1 MHVRRCLFRL
11 TGLRGK
17 CPSNCWCWWQ
27 SYMLTCMVV
36 LRLHTLASRS
46 VVFRC
51 SHCSISICTACWSS
65 RNCGARSTQSGSC
78 SLCFSSFS
86 IGEGIDREYH
96 DFEVEKIIDLAQGM
110 YVTYFWWKRKI
121 YNLALSIHQ
130 NTIYVPCDHL
140 SEVGTTRTHD
150 RSFCDPYDRMKP
162 AGSFKTKLKST
173 KYTTAGFSG
182 CNIHRQQL
190 VF

>member
-1 MHVRRCLFRL
+1 VAVIHADMHGSV
-11 TGLRGK
+11 T
-17 CPSNCWCWWQ
+17 
-27 SYMLTCMVV
+27 
-36 LRLHTLASRS
+36 LHTLASRS

-110 YVTYFWWKRKI
+110 HVTYFWWKRKI
-121 YNLALSIHQ
+121 YNLALLIHQ